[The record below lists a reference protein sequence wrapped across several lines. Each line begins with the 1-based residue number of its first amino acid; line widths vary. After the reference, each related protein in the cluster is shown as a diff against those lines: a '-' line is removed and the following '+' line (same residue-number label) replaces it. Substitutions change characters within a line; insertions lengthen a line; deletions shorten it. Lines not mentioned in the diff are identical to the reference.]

1 MDDMK
6 GPIDTVSR
14 LYQQLD
20 EKISESGGLGNLS
33 GLHRKFR
40 AALEEITST
49 ELVVLLNEI
58 QRAKEALNRLQNE
71 IIEIHALK
79 QAVESGG
86 SFWASSKAREEG

>member
-1 MDDMK
+1 MDDIK

-20 EKISESGGLGNLS
+20 EKISESGGLGNLF

-40 AALEEITST
+40 DALEAITGT
-49 ELVVLLNEI
+49 ELVVFLSEI
-58 QRAKEALNRLQNE
+58 QRAKEALNRLQDE

-79 QAVESGG
+79 QAFESRT
-86 SFWASSKAREEG
+86 SFLGSSKLRGEG

>member
-6 GPIDTVSR
+6 GPIEGVSR

-20 EKISESGGLGNLS
+20 EKISESGGLGNLF

-40 AALEEITST
+40 DALEAISVS
-49 ELVVLLNEI
+49 ELVTLLSEI
-58 QRAKEALNRLQNE
+58 QRAKDALSHLQE
-71 IIEIHALK
+71 QIIEIHALK

-86 SFWASSKAREEG
+86 SFWGSSRPREEA